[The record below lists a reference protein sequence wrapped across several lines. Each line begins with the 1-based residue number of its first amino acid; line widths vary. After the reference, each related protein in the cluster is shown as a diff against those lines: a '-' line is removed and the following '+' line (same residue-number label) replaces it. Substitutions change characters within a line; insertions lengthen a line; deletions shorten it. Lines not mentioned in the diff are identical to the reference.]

1 VKFQS
6 FLCATTLAFTMIQPV
21 QAADINLTMS
31 HYLPPVQ
38 GLHTDLLEPWAR
50 ELEAKTEGKVKVDIQ
65 SGGSALG
72 SINKQW
78 DQVLDGVVDISFGL
92 QGIPRGRFP
101 CSQVMEL
108 PFLTD
113 SGEQA
118 NTIFWKLYKE
128 SLKSEYE
135 DVKVLALMTHDPG
148 VLATTGGKRVEKPED
163 IKGLRIRVP
172 SPYVA
177 AMIKDL
183 GGIPVGMPPGQVY
196 ESMQTGSL
204 DGVVLP
210 WAGLREFRITE
221 VATNAIEIG
230 AYTTPFYFVMNK
242 DKFDSLPKSVQK
254 TIDSISGDKLVAK
267 FPAWWAK
274 WGKGGPAQIT
284 QAGGEVIKPDAAL
297 RKVWIDATAA
307 TVKQLESDL
316 SQQCPNGK
324 ELIAEARR
332 LSAGE

>member
-1 VKFQS
+1 MKIKS
-6 FLCATTLAFTMIQPV
+6 FLCGTALACTMIQPV
-21 QAADINLTMS
+21 HAAEITLTMS

-38 GLHTDLLEPWAR
+38 GLHVDFLEPWAR
-50 ELEAKTEGKVKVDIQ
+50 ELEAKTNGKVKVDIQ
-65 SGGSALG
+65 AGGSALG
-72 SINKQW
+72 SITKQW

-101 CSQVMEL
+101 CTQVMEL

-118 NTIFWKLYKE
+118 NNMLWTLYNE
-128 SLKSEYE
+128 YLTSEYD
-135 DVKVLALMTHDPG
+135 DVKVLALMTHGPS
-148 VLATTGGKRVEKPED
+148 VLATMGGKRVEKPED
-163 IKGLRIRVP
+163 LEGLRIRVP

-196 ESMQTGSL
+196 ESMQTGAL

-221 VATNAIEIG
+221 VATNAIDIG

-242 DKFDSLPKSVQK
+242 DKFNSLPEDVQNV
-254 TIDSISGDKLVAK
+254 INSISGDTLVAK
-267 FPAWWAK
+267 FPDWWAK
-274 WGKGGPAQIT
+274 WGKDGPAQIT
-284 QAGGEVIKPDAAL
+284 DAGGEVIKPDAAL
-297 RKVWIDATAA
+297 RQIWIDATAS
-307 TVKQLESDL
+307 TVKQLESSL
-316 SQQCPNGK
+316 GEQCPNGK
-324 ELIAEARR
+324 ELIEKARI
-332 LSAGE
+332 LSAN